1 MEPDIS
7 NMTLNE
13 YLMYQ
18 GRHKGLERSC
28 TSSKS
33 VAPVRNRN
41 LVYPDSDEEDEEYCS
56 LPRLL
61 LCFQTPQ
68 PCATLNPIHHNNYS
82 EVDIEIMTLEEYARY
97 ELAMST
103 MKNEIQVPT
112 QGAENIRKMEH
123 EVPNRCDD
131 ITDHVDSDQEDGE
144 LPDLPTFPA
153 TNEFANDSEQV
164 EEYIDIVE
172 EKEEV
177 PMKDVE
183 MDENHNI
190 DHPGTKKALQWSL
203 AKDPFLVIME
213 LNDQLSFL
221 LHTIP
226 SFISNEVKM
235 EFTTP
240 H

>member
-1 MEPDIS
+1 M
-7 NMTLNE
+7 
-13 YLMYQ
+13 
-18 GRHKGLERSC
+18 SC
-28 TSSKS
+28 TSRKS
-33 VAPVRNRN
+33 VAPGGIEFCQSQHPPNPPLDKEDSSLDEILDDLFKIGVEN
-41 LVYPDSDEEDEEYCS
+41 L
-56 LPRLL
+56 
-61 LCFQTPQ
+61 
-68 PCATLNPIHHNNYS
+68 
-82 EVDIEIMTLEEYARY
+82 
-97 ELAMST
+97 
-103 MKNEIQVPT
+103 
-112 QGAENIRKMEH
+112 RKMEH
-123 EVPNRCDD
+123 KIPNRFDD
-131 ITDHVDSDQEDGE
+131 ITDYVNSDQEDGE

-226 SFISNEVKM
+226 SFISNEVKR

-240 H
+240 HSFSV